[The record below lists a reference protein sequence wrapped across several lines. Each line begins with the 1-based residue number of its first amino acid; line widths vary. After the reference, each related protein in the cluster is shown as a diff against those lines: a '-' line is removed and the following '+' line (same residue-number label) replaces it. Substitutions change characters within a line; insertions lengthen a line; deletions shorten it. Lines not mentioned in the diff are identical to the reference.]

1 MRLKNKVAV
10 ITGGAR
16 GIGEATVRRFVEE
29 GAKVHIFDI
38 LENEGLKLAKKL
50 SKKNYYVNFIKVD
63 IKNENEIK
71 NAYTS
76 ITKET
81 KNIDILINCAAIPG
95 VNKLP
100 HEIEVQDW
108 DEIFSINVRG
118 TFLCTKHVLPYMM
131 KKKSG
136 SIVNFSSIYALIGN
150 NDLPPYH
157 ATKGAILSMTK
168 TDAICYAKFGIRV
181 NSIHP
186 GTTKTELVVKAADTY
201 QGEESYLDMMKR
213 LHPLRLGEPIDVANS
228 VLFLASDEAKFITG
242 ANLVVDGGYTSQ

>member
-186 GTTKTELVVKAADTY
+186 GTTKTELVTI
-201 QGEESYLDMMKR
+201 G
-213 LHPLRLGEPIDVANS
+213 
-228 VLFLASDEAKFITG
+228 
-242 ANLVVDGGYTSQ
+242 

>member
-1 MRLKNKVAV
+1 MRLNNKISV
-10 ITGGAR
+10 ITGGSR
-16 GIGEATVRRFVEE
+16 GIGAATVKRFAEE
-29 GAKVHIFDI
+29 GSRVYILDI
-38 LENEGLKLAKKL
+38 LEVEGNELANQLMKE
-50 SKKNYYVNFIKVD
+50 NFYVKFIMVN
-63 IKNENEIK
+63 IKNENEINK
-71 NAYTS
+71 AISS
-76 ITKET
+76 IYKAEN
-81 KNIDILINCAAIPG
+81 KIDILVNCAAIPG

-100 HEIEVQDW
+100 HEVSVDDW
-108 DEIFSINVRG
+108 DEIFAINVRG

-131 KKKSG
+131 KKNYG

-168 TDAICYAKFGIRV
+168 TDAICYAKHGIRV

-186 GTTKTELVVKAADTY
+186 GTTKTELVVKAAETY

-213 LHPLRLGEPIDVANS
+213 LHPLRLGEPVDVANS

>member
-1 MRLKNKVAV
+1 MRLNNKISV
-10 ITGGAR
+10 ITGGSR
-16 GIGEATVRRFVEE
+16 GIGAATVKRFADE
-29 GAKVHIFDI
+29 GSRVYILDI
-38 LENEGLKLAKKL
+38 LDIEGNELANQLMKENF
-50 SKKNYYVNFIKVD
+50 YVKFIKVN
-63 IKNENEIK
+63 IKNEDEIK
-71 NAYTS
+71 KAFSS
-76 ITKET
+76 IYKAEN
-81 KNIDILINCAAIPG
+81 KIDILVNCAAIPG

-100 HEIEVQDW
+100 HEVSVDDW
-108 DEIFSINVRG
+108 DEIFAINVRG
-118 TFLCTKHVLPYMM
+118 TFLCTKHVLPYMI
-131 KKKSG
+131 KKNYG

-168 TDAICYAKFGIRV
+168 TDAICYAKHGIRV